1 MTNVF
6 STCGKYCNIKSDLR
20 CTTIYKDKICFKNV
34 EPHMFK
40 VNCEFMNEIK
50 L

>member
-1 MTNVF
+1 MCF
-6 STCGKYCNIKSDLR
+6 LR
-20 CTTIYKDKICFKNV
+20 VENTVILNQIYAAQLYVYKDKICFKNV